1 MVENNLKSHKIEL
14 TKSQLKTFRSAH
26 SSYKIHLEQEKKKI
40 SLSEHK
46 KQALYISDDIN
57 KLKLQIKQKEKAGK
71 VMGDEFLE
79 SVRLSTKKNYMSFVI
94 KGNAL
99 KKKLDKTK
107 EDVVSH
113 LAIV

>member
-1 MVENNLKSHKIEL
+1 
-14 TKSQLKTFRSAH
+14 
-26 SSYKIHLEQEKKKI
+26 
-40 SLSEHK
+40 
-46 KQALYISDDIN
+46 
-57 KLKLQIKQKEKAGK
+57 
-71 VMGDEFLE
+71 MGDEFLE
-79 SVRLSTKKNYMSFVI
+79 CVRLSTKKNYMSFVI